1 MENGVPVFRD
11 PILLPLRFAGPAT
24 MAWLSHG
31 MLRRLRDRMAAWGSP
46 DLIHAHVSLPGGWLA
61 SLIGRQWNVPVVL
74 TEHAGPFSSLLRSQ
88 GQRNLVCQAISRAHV
103 VIAVSPTLAE
113 EMQSAFPETRVRVLG
128 NVVRTDLFMP
138 GDASMVGER
147 SQKTVST
154 VALLTAGKGIDV
166 LLEAVK
172 LLRDRGHTGFQVLI
186 GGDGPDRYRL
196 EKVVKT
202 TALQDVCRF
211 GGMLRRDEVRNLLT
225 RSDVFVLP
233 SFGETFGVALGEA
246 MACGKYV
253 IATRCGGPEF
263 VIEAGTGVLIDRGNP
278 LQLADALEK
287 ALDGR
292 DEAIGVRARDSIVR
306 RFGPEAFLGN
316 MASIYASLN

>member
-1 MENGVPVFRD
+1 
-11 PILLPLRFAGPAT
+11 
-24 MAWLSHG
+24 
-31 MLRRLRDRMAAWGSP
+31 
-46 DLIHAHVSLPGGWLA
+46 
-61 SLIGRQWNVPVVL
+61 
-74 TEHAGPFSSLLRSQ
+74 
-88 GQRNLVCQAISRAHV
+88 
-103 VIAVSPTLAE
+103 
-113 EMQSAFPETRVRVLG
+113 
-128 NVVRTDLFMP
+128 
-138 GDASMVGER
+138 
-147 SQKTVST
+147 
-154 VALLTAGKGIDV
+154 
-166 LLEAVK
+166 
-172 LLRDRGHTGFQVLI
+172 
-186 GGDGPDRYRL
+186 
-196 EKVVKT
+196 VVKT